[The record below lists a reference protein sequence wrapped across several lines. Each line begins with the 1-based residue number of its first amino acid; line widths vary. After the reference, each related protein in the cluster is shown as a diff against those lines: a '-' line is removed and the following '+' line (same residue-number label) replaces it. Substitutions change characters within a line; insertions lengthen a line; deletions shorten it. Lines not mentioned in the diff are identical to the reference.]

1 MPTYEFRCNACRRK
15 VTVITKTYSEYDALT
30 PTCTHCG
37 STDLTRLI
45 SRVAITKSPLARM
58 TSGSW
63 DDDDAFDDLD
73 DADPRTMARVLR
85 EMSAEV
91 GEDMGPEFDEV
102 VERLERG
109 ESPEEIEA
117 TLPDLPDDSSMDS
130 GLAGAGADDSSLPG

>member
-117 TLPDLPDDSSMDS
+117 TLPDLADDSSMDS

>member
-15 VTVITKTYSEYDALT
+15 VTVIIKTYSEYDALT

-45 SRVAITKSPLARM
+45 SRVAIKKSPIARM
-58 TSGSW
+58 MSGGW
-63 DDDDAFDDLD
+63 EDDDAFDDLE
-73 DADPRTMARVLR
+73 DADPRTMAHVLR

-102 VERLERG
+102 VDRLERG

-117 TLPDLPDDSSMDS
+117 TMPELADDGGGDFGAADAGVDDS
-130 GLAGAGADDSSLPG
+130 LPPV

>member
-15 VTVITKTYSEYDALT
+15 VTVTTKTYSEYDALT
-30 PTCTHCG
+30 PTCPHCG
-37 STDLTRLI
+37 STNLTRLI

-117 TLPDLPDDSSMDS
+117 TLPDLADDSLMDS
-130 GLAGAGADDSSLPG
+130 DLAGAGADDSSLPG

>member
-15 VTVITKTYSEYDALT
+15 VTVTTKTYSEYDALT

-37 STDLTRLI
+37 SADLTRLI

-73 DADPRTMARVLR
+73 DADPRTMARMLR

-117 TLPDLPDDSSMDS
+117 TLPDLADDSSMDS
-130 GLAGAGADDSSLPG
+130 DLAGAGADDSSLPG